1 MRIKENEGKSLAS
14 ARAAFEYENLRDER
28 MEIFLESLINPL
40 DSLPYL
46 RDLEKI
52 CLDAYVP
59 VIRKPTQR
67 LLSFEMRHL
76 KPKRILE
83 VGTALGFSAILMA
96 KTNPADCRIDTI
108 ESFDERIP
116 KAAKHF
122 EEAGVSGQIH
132 LLHGDAGDLLQD
144 LIGQGKTYDF
154 IFLDAAKG
162 QYPVWLPL
170 LKKLLDPAGLLMTDN
185 ILMEGDIIEP
195 HFAIPRR
202 NRTIHKRIREY
213 LKDLTTDPEL
223 STEILPIG
231 DGIALTVKNTNP

>member
-1 MRIKENEGKSLAS
+1 MRIKENEDRTLAS
-14 ARAAFEYENLRDER
+14 ARAAFEYENPRDER
-28 MEIFLESLINPL
+28 MEIFLESLIDPL

-46 RDLEKI
+46 KELEKL

-67 LLSFEMRHL
+67 FLSFEMRHL
-76 KPKRILE
+76 KPRRILE

-96 KTNPADCRIDTI
+96 ETNPADCRIDTI
-108 ESFDERIP
+108 ESFNKRIP
-116 KAAKHF
+116 EAAKHF

-132 LLHGDAGDLLQD
+132 LMHGDAGDLLKE
-144 LIGQGKTYDF
+144 LISQGKTYDF

-162 QYPVWLPL
+162 QYPVWLPF
-170 LKKLLDPAGLLMTDN
+170 LKELLDPDGLLMTDN
-185 ILMEGDIIEP
+185 ILMEGDIIET
-195 HFAIPRR
+195 HYAIPRR

-213 LKDLTTDPEL
+213 LKLLTTDPEL

-231 DGIALTVKNTNP
+231 DGIALTVKKRIK

>member
-28 MEIFLESLINPL
+28 MEIFLESLIDPL

>member
-1 MRIKENEGKSLAS
+1 MRIKEKEGKSLAS

-28 MEIFLESLINPL
+28 MEIFLESLIDPL